1 MGSKSVLLC
10 RRDIYNLFKEN
21 SLLFADQ
28 YQDTYYKKNKSSV
41 RRRCL
46 YDKQGTFLCE
56 RWVDVYGNPIHKPQ
70 VEQVLLTYKFTRHRL
85 SSGVKVDVLELSD
98 GCFVV
103 LSRLDESHTTRLDES
118 HTTRLDEIQGL
129 SCPGKVYLLT
139 NKVDLQGYI
148 YSSDPLILSNQ
159 DLTSS

>member
-21 SLLFADQ
+21 SLLFTDR
-28 YQDTYYKKNKSSV
+28 YQDTYHKKNKSSV

-85 SSGVKVDVLELSD
+85 SSGVKLDVLELSD

-103 LSRLDESHTTRLDES
+103 LCRIDEIHPKES
-118 HTTRLDEIQGL
+118 DEIQGL

>member
-10 RRDIYNLFKEN
+10 RRDIYNLFKED
-21 SLLFADQ
+21 SLLFTDR

-46 YDKQGTFLCE
+46 YDKQGIFLCE

-85 SSGVKVDVLELSD
+85 SSGVKLDVLELSD

-103 LSRLDESHTTRLDES
+103 LRRLGELHVNDT
-118 HTTRLDEIQGL
+118 QGL

-139 NKVDLQGYI
+139 NKVDLQGYT